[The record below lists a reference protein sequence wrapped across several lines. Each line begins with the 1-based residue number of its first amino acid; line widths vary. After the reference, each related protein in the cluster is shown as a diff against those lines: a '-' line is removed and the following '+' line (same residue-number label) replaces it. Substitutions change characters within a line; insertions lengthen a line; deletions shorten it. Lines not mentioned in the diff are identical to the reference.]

1 MCLRRVGVSRPSAS
15 TPRSSA
21 LLQCPSLSSCS
32 LLRTLVIAPPG
43 RPCLRVPS
51 QIVSS
56 RVVGTVVV
64 PVAQANHRHAGTTVW
79 RNIWDPAPTDGKRRA
94 EDLTP
99 RELEIL
105 RLIWEGH
112 TNRSIAAC
120 LKISM
125 KTADIH
131 RANMM
136 KKLRASN
143 TAQLLKAA
151 LKRKLLQ
158 ATDARAR
165 SSEAQ

>member
-1 MCLRRVGVSRPSAS
+1 MLAEMDENEVSDRD
-15 TPRSSA
+15 RS
-21 LLQCPSLSSCS
+21 
-32 LLRTLVIAPPG
+32 RTSVSKAG
-43 RPCLRVPS
+43 RPESPE
-51 QIVSS
+51 
-56 RVVGTVVV
+56 
-64 PVAQANHRHAGTTVW
+64 PV
-79 RNIWDPAPTDGKRRA
+79 PTDGKRRP

-125 KTADIH
+125 KTADTH

-151 LKRKLLQ
+151 LERKLLQ
-158 ATDARAR
+158 TTDVKARFR
-165 SSEAQ
+165 GVQ

>member
-1 MCLRRVGVSRPSAS
+1 MLAHTNDKGESSADRGRTSAS
-15 TPRSSA
+15 NGTRAFSSEG
-21 LLQCPSLSSCS
+21 
-32 LLRTLVIAPPG
+32 PG
-43 RPCLRVPS
+43 SGRRRRP
-51 QIVSS
+51 
-56 RVVGTVVV
+56 
-64 PVAQANHRHAGTTVW
+64 
-79 RNIWDPAPTDGKRRA
+79 

-125 KTADIH
+125 KTADTH

-143 TAQLLKAA
+143 TAQLLKTA
-151 LKRKLLQ
+151 LENKLLQ
-158 ATDARAR
+158 AHDPRRGSLER
-165 SSEAQ
+165 SDR